1 MCNFQ
6 PSSNR
11 AGKKMARHKEGKKGR
26 AAAASTTKSRNSN
39 KRNADTNAAAAGRIA
54 KINNAKDAGFTGQDA
69 FQTGEDE
76 IRLDNGEL

>member
-11 AGKKMARHKEGKKGR
+11 AGKKMARHKEGKKGK
-26 AAAASTTKSRNSN
+26 AAASSSISRNSN
-39 KRNADTNAAAAGRIA
+39 KKNADTNAAAAAGRIA

-76 IRLDNGEL
+76 IRLDDGEA